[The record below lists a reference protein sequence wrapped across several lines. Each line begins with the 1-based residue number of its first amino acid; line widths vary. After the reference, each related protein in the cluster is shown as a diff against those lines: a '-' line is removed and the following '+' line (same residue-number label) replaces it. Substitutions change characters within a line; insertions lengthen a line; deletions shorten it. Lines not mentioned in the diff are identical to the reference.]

1 MQQLTF
7 CFDFGLFYFI
17 LTLITSLL
25 MVYSLQYVTWG
36 CFYELKLH
44 KNVFF
49 SAKPSTFALETF
61 QVLCMI

>member
-44 KNVFF
+44 KNAFF

-61 QVLCMI
+61 HVLCMI

>member
-1 MQQLTF
+1 
-7 CFDFGLFYFI
+7 
-17 LTLITSLL
+17 

-44 KNVFF
+44 KNAFF
-49 SAKPSTFALETF
+49 SAKPSTFALEKPSTFALETF

>member
-1 MQQLTF
+1 MTF
-7 CFDFGLFYFI
+7 CFNFGLFCFI

-44 KNVFF
+44 KNAFF

>member
-1 MQQLTF
+1 MTF
-7 CFDFGLFYFI
+7 CFNFGLFCFI
-17 LTLITSLL
+17 LTSIMSLL

-44 KNVFF
+44 KNAFF
-49 SAKPSTFALETF
+49 SAKHSTFALETF

>member
-1 MQQLTF
+1 
-7 CFDFGLFYFI
+7 
-17 LTLITSLL
+17 

-44 KNVFF
+44 KNAFF
-49 SAKPSTFALETF
+49 SAKHSTFALETF

>member
-1 MQQLTF
+1 
-7 CFDFGLFYFI
+7 
-17 LTLITSLL
+17 

-44 KNVFF
+44 KNAFF

-61 QVLCMI
+61 QVLCII

>member
-1 MQQLTF
+1 
-7 CFDFGLFYFI
+7 
-17 LTLITSLL
+17 
-25 MVYSLQYVTWG
+25 MVYSLQYVTWD

-44 KNVFF
+44 KNAFF